1 MGLAERFK
9 NKIENKDIFQVNNI
23 EKVFENSDIQF
34 ISTPINKK
42 ITIDAKPMETS
53 EIDRIE
59 KIGNLITS
67 KKNKDAAKFEDLES
81 EIISKIR
88 KTPYWSEYSIDRQSN
103 MIAKYFDSKIQSYGI
118 GYSETDKNEFVQNIL
133 ALSNSK

>member
-42 ITIDAKPMETS
+42 ITIEPKPMETS

-67 KKNKDAAKFEDLES
+67 KKNNGL
-81 EIISKIR
+81 
-88 KTPYWSEYSIDRQSN
+88 
-103 MIAKYFDSKIQSYGI
+103 
-118 GYSETDKNEFVQNIL
+118 
-133 ALSNSK
+133 

>member
-42 ITIDAKPMETS
+42 ITIVHFAH
-53 EIDRIE
+53 IAV
-59 KIGNLITS
+59 N
-67 KKNKDAAKFEDLES
+67 
-81 EIISKIR
+81 ISH
-88 KTPYWSEYSIDRQSN
+88 
-103 MIAKYFDSKIQSYGI
+103 
-118 GYSETDKNEFVQNIL
+118 
-133 ALSNSK
+133 